1 MVEQYNHKLPIL
13 NHAEE
18 KKGLFKY
25 SGFLVEATRVMSPN
39 HQHPTKQLIYFR
51 KQAQK
56 KVLQKLSN
64 KRYSKK
70 NVKQKQLTK
79 VKKKDAKKTEQIG
92 KLSVDARDLG
102 MMVLIASQI

>member
-1 MVEQYNHKLPIL
+1 
-13 NHAEE
+13 
-18 KKGLFKY
+18 
-25 SGFLVEATRVMSPN
+25 MSAN

-56 KVLQKLSN
+56 KVLQKMSN

-79 VKKKDAKKTEQIG
+79 VKKKTQKNRANWKK

>member
-1 MVEQYNHKLPIL
+1 
-13 NHAEE
+13 
-18 KKGLFKY
+18 
-25 SGFLVEATRVMSPN
+25 MSPN